1 MYISLETKR
10 LQIRP
15 LKLTDIAFI
24 LELVNSEGWLTYI
37 GDRNVITESDAELY
51 IQNILESPTIFY
63 HVFESKVIGKPMG
76 VVTLIQRQQHN
87 FPDIGFATLPEFQ
100 KNGYTLEAC
109 KSYLTEIIASKNYEN
124 IIAITFPEN
133 HKSVRLLTQL
143 GLSYDSD
150 IMGDEGTLSVYSLE
164 KNKHLQH

>member
-1 MYISLETKR
+1 MYLSLETKR

-15 LKLTDIAFI
+15 LNLTDIAFI
-24 LELVNSEGWLTYI
+24 LEFVNSDGWLTFI

-87 FPDIGFATLPEFQ
+87 FPDIGFATLPKFQ

-109 KSYLTEIIASKNYEN
+109 KCYLDAVMASGKYKN
-124 IIAITFPEN
+124 ILAITRPDN
-133 HKSVRLLTQL
+133 HKSIHLLNKL
-143 GLSYDSD
+143 GLAYDSD
-150 IMGDEGTLSVYSLE
+150 TKENDRKISIYSLTVA
-164 KNKHLQH
+164 